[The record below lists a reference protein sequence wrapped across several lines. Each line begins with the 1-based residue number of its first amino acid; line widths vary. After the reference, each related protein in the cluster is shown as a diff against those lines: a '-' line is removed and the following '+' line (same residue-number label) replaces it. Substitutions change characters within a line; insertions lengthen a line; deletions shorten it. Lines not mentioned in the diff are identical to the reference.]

1 MLAEGFEGGRMPAAD
16 AGAAL
21 TNPAATELMTMAP
34 MGSRSVAIRRLAL
47 LRCTLSSSSLLLFV
61 GRRYRKEAAKTE

>member
-1 MLAEGFEGGRMPAAD
+1 MPAAD